1 MELMYDL
8 QEHLIEITGM
18 DDLTLQPAAGAHG
31 EWTAL
36 NDDSCFP

>member
-18 DDLTLQPAAGAHG
+18 DTVTLQPAAGHTENG
-31 EWTAL
+31 QV
-36 NDDSCFP
+36 